1 MCTGLQSRMLS
12 EDDFGERNALS
23 AIDSDQLP
31 YRPGL
36 PPRMS
41 LQVPRELFRDNTA
54 YSIGPGERVRLG
66 SLVYDSVDG
75 LFPGSLPGRNE

>member
-1 MCTGLQSRMLS
+1 MLS
-12 EDDFGERNALS
+12 EDDFGERDILS

-31 YRPGL
+31 DRPDS

-41 LQVPRELFRDNTA
+41 LQVPRELFRDNTSR
-54 YSIGPGERVRLG
+54 SIGERVRLG
-66 SLVYDSVDG
+66 SFVYDSVDG

>member
-1 MCTGLQSRMLS
+1 MLS
-12 EDDFGERNALS
+12 EDDFERDMLR

-31 YRPGL
+31 DRPGS

-41 LQVPRELFRDNTA
+41 LQVPRELFQANTSH
-54 YSIGPGERVRLG
+54 SIGERVRLG
-66 SLVYDSVDG
+66 SFVYDSVNG